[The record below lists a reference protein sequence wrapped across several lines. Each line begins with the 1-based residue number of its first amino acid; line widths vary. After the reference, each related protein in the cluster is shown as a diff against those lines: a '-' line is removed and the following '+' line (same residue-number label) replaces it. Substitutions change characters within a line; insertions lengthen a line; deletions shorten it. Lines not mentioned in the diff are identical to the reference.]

1 MTYHV
6 HYTGKFFK
14 GLSRD
19 MQSPSHST
27 KITYEVGNTYDADS
41 FEVSDAACGPGIHI
55 VTSIAAA
62 LKWGPVVVEVSV
74 PDGAE
79 VVCSEDKLRTSQ
91 ITVISRA
98 NLREA
103 NLRGADLS
111 GADLYE
117 ANLRR
122 ANLYE
127 ANLRRANLR
136 GANLYEANLSGAN
149 LYEADLYG
157 ANLSG
162 ADLSEANLRGANLS
176 GADLSG
182 ADLSRADLS
191 RADLS
196 RANLRGA
203 DLYRADLRGA
213 YGEPK
218 SLPDGWIYTNGLIV
232 PDVEEIKS

>member
-98 NLREA
+98 NLRRA
-103 NLRGADLS
+103 NLYGADLS
-111 GADLYE
+111 GAY
-117 ANLRR
+117 
-122 ANLYE
+122 
-127 ANLRRANLR
+127 
-136 GANLYEANLSGAN
+136 
-149 LYEADLYG
+149 
-157 ANLSG
+157 LSG

-176 GADLSG
+176 GADLSR

-191 RADLS
+191 RANLYEANLYEANLR